1 MAILS
6 AIVFINTPAY
16 CFRLLRLRRLT
27 LNSFRCSIR
36 FIWFREL
43 RLRCLLGLK
52 TFLELFTRSFLD
64 ALVFLDSRGRR
75 TPHSMALSLS
85 TSPFLFG
92 HLCVH
97 RACHSCACTG
107 ANVVPLVV
115 CSTSRS
121 FCKAKYC
128 STSCFSLFVCC
139 CYLKLII

>member
-6 AIVFINTPAY
+6 AIVFINTPTY
-16 CFRLLRLRRLT
+16 CFKLLRFRRLN

-64 ALVFLDSRGRR
+64 APVFLDSRERR

-107 ANVVPLVV
+107 ANVVLLSVRQ
-115 CSTSRS
+115 SRS

-128 STSCFSLFVCC
+128 STSCSSLFVCC